1 MYIPTTEEIITR
13 GPRFNSFFRA
23 PNNVS
28 KLVSQIANVARQ
40 NEGLDSSYTFKT
52 VQAIAMSPWNHHILY
67 DLRGYENYGF
77 EGPQYTKDYSLE
89 PLAAP
94 GTGNNYPV
102 IWIPDPDSP
111 LEPGQVFEPQAIQQP
126 TGFDEITWTP
136 PEIQQMAHDP
146 EPLPEEIVSELADPT
161 RQTIVLEPLTQEAQ
175 EIALANPNIP
185 TEIDAE
191 LVNIAYALSENA
203 AAILESPHSTPD
215 QKAAAVMEISDLA
228 LAADLADPATIEDVR
243 NQALMTIGQQAL
255 EEEIVYAQV
264 IETPIDEPS
273 YMDQPYQEKGTG
285 IGPWAFVTGTI
296 AAIKI
301 FGS

>member
-111 LEPGQVFEPQAIQQP
+111 LEPGQLFEPQAIP
-126 TGFDEITWTP
+126 EPAPGFDEIAWTP
-136 PEIQQMAHDP
+136 PEIQQMAYDP

-175 EIALANPNIP
+175 EIALANPK
-185 TEIDAE
+185 
-191 LVNIAYALSENA
+191 
-203 AAILESPHSTPD
+203 TPE

-228 LAADLADPATIEDVR
+228 LAADLADPTTIEDVR